1 MSFCRCS
8 PLQIRCP
15 VSKAR
20 KISQVNVKN
29 IKVASLSG
37 VENDIGSSGFQL
49 FRATALFYFLNS
61 DSMFISLN
69 DDIFLK
75 K

>member
-37 VENDIGSSGFQL
+37 VENDIGSSGFVL
-49 FRATALFYFLNS
+49 FFE
-61 DSMFISLN
+61 
-69 DDIFLK
+69 
-75 K
+75 